1 MGGAEMQVRMLVERL
16 VSLDSFEIHFVARGT
31 DPQHVPDGYAVHRI
45 PSHRQLAGTY
55 PLDVPDLL
63 RLLHRLQPDII
74 YQRVACAYTGAAAYF
89 ARKHRRR
96 MVWHISSDRNLM
108 PIPWRLSLRSPLEQL
123 DKRFIDYGVR
133 RADAIIVQSFA
144 QAELLR
150 CNYGR
155 SDAVHISN
163 FHFAPAVPPTKANDR
178 LLICWIGN
186 IKELK
191 QPELFLRLASDLR
204 NRPNVEFRM
213 VGAPQMRR
221 RAWESFVARMATLP
235 NLEYSGFQPH
245 SAIDNLLSM
254 AHVLVNTSYV
264 EGFPNTFI
272 EAWLREVPV
281 VSLSVNPDGVFDED
295 RFGICANGS
304 YERLRDAVERL
315 ITNTTLRS
323 QMGQRASVFARERFS
338 ERNIEQVIQVLRR
351 QD

>member
-16 VSLDSFEIHFVARGT
+16 VSLDAFEVHCVARNT
-31 DPQHVPDGYAVHRI
+31 DPHHVPDGYAVHRI
-45 PSHRQLAGTY
+45 PSHRQVAGTY

-63 RLLHRLQPDII
+63 RLLHRLQPDVI

-89 ARKHRRR
+89 ARKHHCR

-123 DKRFIDYGVR
+123 DRRFIDYGAR
-133 RADAIIVQSFA
+133 RADAIIVQNFA

-150 CNYGR
+150 RNYGR

-163 FHFAPAVPPTKANDR
+163 FHFAPALPPTKANDR
-178 LLICWIGN
+178 LLVCWIGN
-186 IKELK
+186 IKGLK
-191 QPELFLRLASDLR
+191 QPELFLRLVSDLR
-204 NRPNVEFRM
+204 NRSNVEFRM
-213 VGAPQMRR
+213 VGAPQMQHQV
-221 RAWESFVARMATLP
+221 WEPLLARVRKLP
-235 NLEYSGFQPH
+235 NLQYAGSQPH
-245 SAIDNLLSM
+245 SAIDNLLST

-295 RFGICANGS
+295 RFGVCAHGS
-304 YERLRDAVERL
+304 YERLRGAVERL
-315 ITNTTLRS
+315 ITNSTLRT
-323 QMGQRASVFARERFS
+323 QMGQRAREFARETFS
-338 ERNIEQVIQVLRR
+338 ERNIEKVIQVISR